1 MFINDLFENKN
12 VKEGWD
18 EVKSRVGDVAKKTA
32 DTLVSAGAAAGDAVS
47 GALDVIPRPFDEKTY
62 QDRVSKPYP
71 KTDKKKLDE
80 EDSPEIGST
89 VNVTTVKGR
98 TYTGELVRIDD
109 NSVALR
115 VYAAGGIPHAQDD
128 TESRSQIIVMKKDHV
143 VSIEDALEEDIPPP
157 ENARK
162 TQIAS
167 TLGTYKKAGAMLDK
181 AGIQGKSLDFGAGLG
196 KGTAELGKDAESYEP
211 YPREDFKPNYID
223 ATQIPSNSYSRIVN
237 LNVLNVVPNVEG
249 HRIRDEIVRQIG
261 RVLAPGGMALITTRG
276 RDVLT
281 IKGTPGEEPMSMI
294 SSIGTY
300 QKGFTSKELKEYV
313 QSVLGDDFEVSSAK
327 LGPAG
332 VMIKKHKESVDET
345 AARDRLHQRH
355 QEIRKQAGRPHTDYY
370 KELKAT
376 FDLPDDERWAKVA
389 ELKKKYKVAESLRDG
404 EHHTWTVHFDD
415 GTSQQVNVPSDEFD
429 VRGYFAKR
437 GKKVTKVDKSY
448 AVQGQQQDK
457 VKPDNYDDR
466 PDRAAKAQAAYDR
479 RMTEQGVA
487 EEEMPGLSPEMERAR
502 QMQQIMISNTPPQD
516 NNLNMLKAWAE
527 YSPQRRQDYYVI
539 AKFGSAGP
547 NRNIFSNSVQKTLD
561 IISDFPDMDEEEL
574 YDQFGL
580 DQRDADRLYAAYE
593 NVAYE
598 LDQLSQQ
605 GVAEA
610 TGDPKF
616 DKMLKGITG
625 KKQVAKQQKAD
636 TKQQARDAFGGMF
649 GGGNPANSLGIRKKS
664 VDEGNDLNVGIEA
677 YGVHGENNKKWR
689 KTFKSQ
695 AAFEK
700 WLDAHQDDVEVLG
713 TREVNVNDMFKEDVP
728 KGWQATTQPD
738 GSTRISKQGS
748 MSSAEYKQNMADYK
762 AKNWT
767 PEKMADYSQ
776 RMASGQGY
784 TDAERSANYQ
794 QQQKSFGQYADQP
807 QQGVEEGYADDDEY
821 YDQDDQES
829 ELYSGCYVRD
839 EQDPSGEIFQ
849 MRGDPT
855 ERRVQILDRNGS
867 GWNISPERLTLVGE
881 GDPDIARYFGSK
893 IDEQGVAEGDDKFG
907 SMMNKITSPESVD
920 AREALALIDDL
931 MHQAGASYQEAL
943 QQSSVSYGIKPAK
956 LNALY
961 KQRESRDA
969 FDGMFGGGNP
979 ASNLGIKEE
988 QLDELSPKTLMSYSG
1003 KAHSDAKDRLTQVKA
1018 GAPNKK
1024 ELISKAEK
1032 RVGGIKQA
1040 HSKVKDPEYG
1050 KKVVDEDWSNKYK
1063 RSIDCSNPKGFS
1075 QKAHC
1080 AGRKK
1085 NEDINEDIER
1095 YVEALSRAGYEI
1107 TEAATMC
1114 PECGGPAYE
1123 DKMLAEKQDACYHK
1137 VKSRYKVWPSAYASG
1152 ALVRCRKAGA
1162 KNWGNKS
1169 KK

>member
-32 DTLVSAGAAAGDAVS
+32 DTLVSAGAAAGDAV
-47 GALDVIPRPFDEKTY
+47 GAALNVIPRPFDEKTY

-71 KTDKKKLDE
+71 KTDKKLDE

-115 VYAAGGIPHAQDD
+115 VYATGGIPHAQDD
-128 TESRSQIIVMKKDHV
+128 TESRSQIIVIKKDHV

-355 QEIRKQAGRPHTDYY
+355 QEIRKQAGRPHPDYY

-429 VRGYFAKR
+429 VRGYFAKK
-437 GKKVTKVDKSY
+437 GKKVIKVDKSY

-479 RMTEQGVA
+479 
-487 EEEMPGLSPEMERAR
+487 
-502 QMQQIMISNTPPQD
+502 
-516 NNLNMLKAWAE
+516 
-527 YSPQRRQDYYVI
+527 
-539 AKFGSAGP
+539 
-547 NRNIFSNSVQKTLD
+547 
-561 IISDFPDMDEEEL
+561 
-574 YDQFGL
+574 
-580 DQRDADRLYAAYE
+580 
-593 NVAYE
+593 
-598 LDQLSQQ
+598 
-605 GVAEA
+605 
-610 TGDPKF
+610 
-616 DKMLKGITG
+616 
-625 KKQVAKQQKAD
+625 
-636 TKQQARDAFGGMF
+636 
-649 GGGNPANSLGIRKKS
+649 
-664 VDEGNDLNVGIEA
+664 DL
-677 YGVHGENNKKWR
+677 
-689 KTFKSQ
+689 T
-695 AAFEK
+695 
-700 WLDAHQDDVEVLG
+700 
-713 TREVNVNDMFKEDVP
+713 
-728 KGWQATTQPD
+728 
-738 GSTRISKQGS
+738 
-748 MSSAEYKQNMADYK
+748 
-762 AKNWT
+762 
-767 PEKMADYSQ
+767 
-776 RMASGQGY
+776 
-784 TDAERSANYQ
+784 
-794 QQQKSFGQYADQP
+794 
-807 QQGVEEGYADDDEY
+807 
-821 YDQDDQES
+821 
-829 ELYSGCYVRD
+829 
-839 EQDPSGEIFQ
+839 
-849 MRGDPT
+849 
-855 ERRVQILDRNGS
+855 
-867 GWNISPERLTLVGE
+867 
-881 GDPDIARYFGSK
+881 
-893 IDEQGVAEGDDKFG
+893 EGDDKFS
-907 SMMNKITSPESVD
+907 SMMSKIASPESMD
-920 AREALALIDDL
+920 TSEALALIDDL
-931 MHQAGASYQEAL
+931 MHQAGASYQEAV
-943 QQSSVSYGIKPAK
+943 QQASVSYGIKPAK

-969 FDGMFGGGNP
+969 FDGMFGGSNP

-1095 YVEALSRAGYEI
+1095 YVEALTRAGYEI
-1107 TEAATMC
+1107 TEDATLC
-1114 PECGGPAYE
+1114 PECGGPAFE

>member
-71 KTDKKKLDE
+71 NQDRVSKPYPKTDKKKLDE

-115 VYAAGGIPHAQDD
+115 VYAAGGIPHAQND
-128 TESRSQIIVMKKDHV
+128 TEPRSQIIVMKKDHV

-345 AARDRLHQRH
+345 AAKDRLHQRH
-355 QEIRKQAGRPHTDYY
+355 QEIRKQAGRPHSDYY
-370 KELKAT
+370 KELRAT

-404 EHHTWTVHFDD
+404 EHHTWTVYFDD

-429 VRGYFAKR
+429 VRGYFAKK

-466 PDRAAKAQAAYDR
+466 PDRAAKAQAAHDR
-479 RMTEQGVA
+479 
-487 EEEMPGLSPEMERAR
+487 
-502 QMQQIMISNTPPQD
+502 
-516 NNLNMLKAWAE
+516 
-527 YSPQRRQDYYVI
+527 
-539 AKFGSAGP
+539 
-547 NRNIFSNSVQKTLD
+547 
-561 IISDFPDMDEEEL
+561 
-574 YDQFGL
+574 
-580 DQRDADRLYAAYE
+580 
-593 NVAYE
+593 
-598 LDQLSQQ
+598 
-605 GVAEA
+605 
-610 TGDPKF
+610 
-616 DKMLKGITG
+616 
-625 KKQVAKQQKAD
+625 
-636 TKQQARDAFGGMF
+636 
-649 GGGNPANSLGIRKKS
+649 
-664 VDEGNDLNVGIEA
+664 DL
-677 YGVHGENNKKWR
+677 
-689 KTFKSQ
+689 T
-695 AAFEK
+695 
-700 WLDAHQDDVEVLG
+700 
-713 TREVNVNDMFKEDVP
+713 
-728 KGWQATTQPD
+728 
-738 GSTRISKQGS
+738 
-748 MSSAEYKQNMADYK
+748 
-762 AKNWT
+762 
-767 PEKMADYSQ
+767 
-776 RMASGQGY
+776 
-784 TDAERSANYQ
+784 
-794 QQQKSFGQYADQP
+794 
-807 QQGVEEGYADDDEY
+807 
-821 YDQDDQES
+821 
-829 ELYSGCYVRD
+829 
-839 EQDPSGEIFQ
+839 
-849 MRGDPT
+849 
-855 ERRVQILDRNGS
+855 
-867 GWNISPERLTLVGE
+867 
-881 GDPDIARYFGSK
+881 
-893 IDEQGVAEGDDKFG
+893 EGDDKFG
-907 SMMNKITSPESVD
+907 SMMSKIASPESMD
-920 AREALALIDDL
+920 TSEALALIDDL
-931 MHQAGASYQEAL
+931 MHQAGASYQEAV
-943 QQSSVSYGIKPAK
+943 QQASVSYGIKPAK

-1003 KAHSDAKDRLTQVKA
+1003 KAQGDAKDRLTQVKA

-1080 AGRKK
+1080 AGKKK
-1085 NEDINEDIER
+1085 NEGVAEGKPENPSRRGFLKALAVAAVLSSTPVAKLMSDASSKMSIVKHRGKLGKYQGSDIDCTGYKIGKKQFYITVDGEPYTVQTGTGAGFMGQDFKNLDFKSDPYLQKIAPWLTTKDEYILQIADYDIELYDQNNQKIFPAKDQQQTKEMYSNGFIDAIIGYLDVYQTSAIQQMAEVPSEPHYPEELPAIDKGSKGVSAIASKAAGNDPLHIARLASLANAKSGYGAITKKPDAQQSAPSFNAPAALPAPSDDNVLRPELNKQKEKSPVKRQGVDEDIER

-1107 TEAATMC
+1107 TEDATLC
-1114 PECGGPAYE
+1114 PECGGPAFE

>member
-71 KTDKKKLDE
+71 KTDQRTQDSKKKLDE
-80 EDSPEIGST
+80 EDGPEIGST
-89 VNVTTVKGR
+89 VNVTTVKGK

-115 VYAAGGIPHAQDD
+115 VYATGGIPHAQDD

-345 AARDRLHQRH
+345 AARDKLHQRH
-355 QEIRKQAGRPHTDYY
+355 QEIRKQAGRPHPDYY
-370 KELKAT
+370 KELRAT

-415 GTSQQVNVPSDEFD
+415 GTSGKINVQSDETTTD
-429 VRGYFAKR
+429 QIKTHYAKK
-437 GKKVTKVDKSY
+437 GKTVVKVDKSY
-448 AVQGQQQDK
+448 GIGGQQTDA
-457 VKPDNYDDR
+457 PR
-466 PDRAAKAQAAYDR
+466 RAADDAGERADRERQAHIKHDR

-487 EEEMPGLSPEMERAR
+487 EGKPENPGRR
-502 QMQQIMISNTPPQD
+502 GF
-516 NNLNMLKAWAE
+516 LKALAVAAVLSSTPVAKLMSDASSKMSIVKHRGKLGKYQGSDIDCTGYNIGKKQFHITVDGEPYTVQTGTGSGFMGQDFKNPDFKSDPYLQKIAPWLTTKDE
-527 YSPQRRQDYYVI
+527 YILQIADY
-539 AKFGSAGP
+539 
-547 NRNIFSNSVQKTLD
+547 D
-561 IISDFPDMDEEEL
+561 IEL
-574 YDQFGL
+574 YDQNNQKIF
-580 DQRDADRLYAAYE
+580 
-593 NVAYE
+593 
-598 LDQLSQQ
+598 
-605 GVAEA
+605 
-610 TGDPKF
+610 P
-616 DKMLKGITG
+616 
-625 KKQVAKQQKAD
+625 AKD
-636 TKQQARDAFGGMF
+636 
-649 GGGNPANSLGIRKKS
+649 
-664 VDEGNDLNVGIEA
+664 
-677 YGVHGENNKKWR
+677 
-689 KTFKSQ
+689 
-695 AAFEK
+695 
-700 WLDAHQDDVEVLG
+700 
-713 TREVNVNDMFKEDVP
+713 
-728 KGWQATTQPD
+728 
-738 GSTRISKQGS
+738 
-748 MSSAEYKQNMADYK
+748 
-762 AKNWT
+762 
-767 PEKMADYSQ
+767 
-776 RMASGQGY
+776 
-784 TDAERSANYQ
+784 Q
-794 QQQKSFGQYADQP
+794 QQTKEMYSNGFIDAIIGYLDVYQTSAI
-807 QQGVEEGYADDDEY
+807 QQMAEVPSEPHYPEELPAIDK
-821 YDQDDQES
+821 
-829 ELYSGCYVRD
+829 
-839 EQDPSGEIFQ
+839 
-849 MRGDPT
+849 
-855 ERRVQILDRNGS
+855 
-867 GWNISPERLTLVGE
+867 
-881 GDPDIARYFGSK
+881 GSK
-893 IDEQGVAEGDDKFG
+893 GVSAIASKAAGNNPLNLASLAKSGYDAITKKPDAQQSAPKAAPAALPAPSDDNVLRPELNKQKEKSPVNRRGVAEGDDQFS
-907 SMMNKITSPESVD
+907 SMMSKIASPESMD
-920 AREALALIDDL
+920 ASEALALIDDL
-931 MHQAGASYQEAL
+931 MHQAGASYQEAV
-943 QQSSVSYGIKPAK
+943 QQASVSYGIKPAK

-969 FDGMFGGGNP
+969 FDGMFGGSNP
-979 ASNLGIKEE
+979 ASKLGIKEE

-1003 KAHSDAKDRLTQVKA
+1003 KAQSDAKDRLTQVKA

-1024 ELISKAEK
+1024 ELINKAEK
-1032 RVGGIKQA
+1032 RVGGIRQA

>member
-18 EVKSRVGDVAKKTA
+18 EVKSRATDIAKKTA

-71 KTDKKKLDE
+71 NQDRVSKPYPKTDKKKLDE

-98 TYTGELVRIDD
+98 TYTGELVRMDD

-143 VSIEDALEEDIPPP
+143 AAIEDTLDEDIPPP

-345 AARDRLHQRH
+345 AARDKLHQRH
-355 QEIRKQAGRPHTDYY
+355 QEIRKQAGRPHPDYY

-437 GKKVTKVDKSY
+437 GKKVTKVDYSF

-479 RMTEQGVA
+479 RMTE
-487 EEEMPGLSPEMERAR
+487 
-502 QMQQIMISNTPPQD
+502 
-516 NNLNMLKAWAE
+516 
-527 YSPQRRQDYYVI
+527 
-539 AKFGSAGP
+539 
-547 NRNIFSNSVQKTLD
+547 
-561 IISDFPDMDEEEL
+561 
-574 YDQFGL
+574 
-580 DQRDADRLYAAYE
+580 
-593 NVAYE
+593 
-598 LDQLSQQ
+598 Q

-649 GGGNPANSLGIRKKS
+649 GGGNPADSLGIRKKS
-664 VDEGNDLNVGIEA
+664 VDEG
-677 YGVHGENNKKWR
+677 
-689 KTFKSQ
+689 
-695 AAFEK
+695 
-700 WLDAHQDDVEVLG
+700 
-713 TREVNVNDMFKEDVP
+713 
-728 KGWQATTQPD
+728 
-738 GSTRISKQGS
+738 
-748 MSSAEYKQNMADYK
+748 
-762 AKNWT
+762 
-767 PEKMADYSQ
+767 
-776 RMASGQGY
+776 
-784 TDAERSANYQ
+784 
-794 QQQKSFGQYADQP
+794 
-807 QQGVEEGYADDDEY
+807 
-821 YDQDDQES
+821 DDQFS
-829 ELYSGCYVRD
+829 S
-839 EQDPSGEIFQ
+839 
-849 MRGDPT
+849 MM
-855 ERRVQILDRNGS
+855 
-867 GWNISPERLTLVGE
+867 
-881 GDPDIARYFGSK
+881 SK
-893 IDEQGVAEGDDKFG
+893 IA
-907 SMMNKITSPESVD
+907 SPESMD
-920 AREALALIDDL
+920 ASEALALIDDL
-931 MHQAGASYQEAL
+931 MHQAGASYQEAV
-943 QQSSVSYGIKPAK
+943 QQASVSYGIKPAK

-969 FDGMFGGGNP
+969 FDGMFGGSNP
-979 ASNLGIKEE
+979 ASKLGIKEE

-1003 KAHSDAKDRLTQVKA
+1003 KAQGDAKDRLTQVKA

-1032 RVGGIKQA
+1032 RVGGIRQA

-1152 ALVRCRKAGA
+1152 ALVRCRKVGSA
-1162 KNWGNKS
+1162 NWGNKS

>member
-71 KTDKKKLDE
+71 KTDQRTQDSKKKLDE

-355 QEIRKQAGRPHTDYY
+355 QEIRKQAGRPHPDYY

-437 GKKVTKVDKSY
+437 GKKVTKVDYSF

-479 RMTEQGVA
+479 RMTE
-487 EEEMPGLSPEMERAR
+487 
-502 QMQQIMISNTPPQD
+502 
-516 NNLNMLKAWAE
+516 
-527 YSPQRRQDYYVI
+527 
-539 AKFGSAGP
+539 
-547 NRNIFSNSVQKTLD
+547 
-561 IISDFPDMDEEEL
+561 
-574 YDQFGL
+574 
-580 DQRDADRLYAAYE
+580 
-593 NVAYE
+593 
-598 LDQLSQQ
+598 Q

-649 GGGNPANSLGIRKKS
+649 GGGNPADSLGIRKKS

-807 QQGVEEGYADDDEY
+807 QQGVEEGYDDDDEY

-893 IDEQGVAEGDDKFG
+893 IDEQGVAEGDDKFR
-907 SMMNKITSPESVD
+907 SMMSKIASPESLN
-920 AREALALIDDL
+920 AREAVALMNDL
-931 MHQAGASYQEAL
+931 IYQGGASYQEAL
-943 QQSSVSYGIKPAK
+943 QQASASYEIDPSE
-956 LNALY
+956 LQALY
-961 KQRESRDA
+961 QQSSD
-969 FDGMFGGGNP
+969 
-979 ASNLGIKEE
+979 E
-988 QLDELSPKTLMSYSG
+988 QLDEISKDTLKSYIPKRIEKTQGMARTDYN
-1003 KAHSDAKDRLTQVKA
+1003 KAHRIVKKDIPRA
-1018 GAPNKK
+1018 M
-1024 ELISKAEK
+1024 SKL
-1032 RVGGIKQA
+1032 
-1040 HSKVKDPEYG
+1040 KDPEYG
-1050 KKVVDEDWSNKYK
+1050 KQVVDEDWSNKYK

-1095 YVEALSRAGYEI
+1095 YVEALTRAGYEI
-1107 TEAATMC
+1107 TEAATLC

-1152 ALVRCRKAGA
+1152 ALVRCRKKGA